1 MLTGLMK
8 KYTLYECFVHLRGGP
23 GVFLTSLKTRRT
35 GSPSIAWQMGTKPS
49 MHTLR
54 NGVLPLPHL
63 HASQAPPPRK
73 TSPQDYCLPFIR
85 GQRNGGPQLGVAPQH
100 RRACPLWGADSTA
113 VAATS
118 IPHPGTSWC

>member
-63 HASQAPPPRK
+63 HASQAPPPQGKRRRR
-73 TSPQDYCLPFIR
+73 TTVSLSS
-85 GQRNGGPQLGVAPQH
+85 GGNETVGH
-100 RRACPLWGADSTA
+100 S
-113 VAATS
+113 
-118 IPHPGTSWC
+118 